1 MIFRNETKR
10 FPGKPGSSSCRAVFI
25 WVAILLLSGHISGQ
39 QKSQTIPI
47 DDSPGITEN
56 TWDNGLQVRLLIGKK
71 AAAKAQNILTY
82 ALRYEQ
88 FPVLAAAFLYLV
100 RQEPELYKNVQYHS
114 KSLAVYGNPF
124 ISLPD
129 RLHSLPNFRSVAHPQ
144 AGLAFWRNGS
154 VLRSDILALH
164 TAETAHKDQNNLV
177 FFADLLGEP
186 DKQKL
191 KHGLQFLDVE
201 ATSNKA
207 QSYLDSLTQD
217 QDAYQKRLE
226 QDWQSYMQINWPEI
240 SVLLENG
247 EGWQRNEFGYYYR
260 PIIQGQRALPKIGE
274 DLNITL
280 EQRDFAGLRAQS
292 LPVIVAF
299 GKDTLPMPFPYF
311 VSRTPKGS
319 EVEILSPPSAVR
331 SHLSRLGTET
341 GGTRYQWLQDSFAG
355 ESWVYLRFALELP

>member
-1 MIFRNETKR
+1 MILRNETKEFLR
-10 FPGKPGSSSCRAVFI
+10 KPGSFSCRAVFV
-25 WVAILLLSGHISGQ
+25 WVAILLLLSHTPLWAE
-39 QKSQTIPI
+39 SQLT
-47 DDSPGITEN
+47 DSPNLENTTEN

-71 AAAKAQNILTY
+71 ARAQNILTY

-88 FPVLAAAFLYLV
+88 FPALAAAFLYLV
-100 RQEPELYKNVQYHS
+100 RQEPKLYKNVQYHS

-129 RLHSLPNFRSVAHPQ
+129 RIHSLPNFRSVAHPQ

-164 TAETAHKDQNNLV
+164 TAETAHKDQKNLV

-186 DKQKL
+186 DEKKTNL
-191 KHGLQFLDVE
+191 KHGFQFISVE
-201 ATSNKA
+201 AASSKA
-207 QSYLDSLTQD
+207 QNYLDSLAQD

-226 QDWQSYMQINWPEI
+226 QDWQSYIQINWPEI